1 MKNDLHI
8 IVKGQKSKVIKVM
21 EEIEKEV
28 KMISGKDYAVKQ
40 ITPVPDEKKGLPKGD
55 DNTETTL

>member
-21 EEIEKEV
+21 EEI